1 MPANRGP
8 QGPSTTEK
16 LKMGAMMG
24 GTVGVIIGFIFGL
37 ASRSPLFLAVSS
49 NTLSFRTGTVNIFRY
64 GAGTNG
70 IMRTLGQYMA
80 GSGAT
85 FGFFM
90 GIGSVIRTDA
100 SPIAAEAFARAQR
113 RPFIMAAQQAYR
125 PRQK

>member
-1 MPANRGP
+1 MPPMPSNRGP
-8 QGPSTTEK
+8 QGPSVTDK
-16 LKMGAMMG
+16 W
-24 GTVGVIIGFIFGL
+24 
-37 ASRSPLFLAVSS
+37 
-49 NTLSFRTGTVNIFRY
+49 TVNIFRY

-100 SPIAAEAFARAQR
+100 SPIAVEAFARAQR

-125 PRQK
+125 PREK

>member
-1 MPANRGP
+1 MY
-8 QGPSTTEK
+8 
-16 LKMGAMMG
+16 
-24 GTVGVIIGFIFGL
+24 GTL
-37 ASRSPLFLAVSS
+37 
-49 NTLSFRTGTVNIFRY
+49 NIFRY

-100 SPIAAEAFARAQR
+100 DPEMYELYMRAQQRPIVWKTQSAWR
-113 RPFIMAAQQAYR
+113 RNS
-125 PRQK
+125 